1 MEKIISPEPINNL
14 NFSEFGEVITTK
26 NIKPLEI
33 NNGYAQRFDGI
44 ANLDTK
50 EQNGETT
57 ISIFSAL
64 KRNFPMKIDMM
75 EKHPLG
81 SQAFIPM
88 KETTF
93 LVLVAP
99 KGEKP
104 VIEKIKS
111 FIVPPGNGVNYK
123 AGTWHFPLIST

>member
-57 ISIFSAL
+57 ISISVSYTHL
-64 KRNFPMKIDMM
+64 TLPTIC
-75 EKHPLG
+75 
-81 SQAFIPM
+81 S
-88 KETTF
+88 
-93 LVLVAP
+93 V
-99 KGEKP
+99 
-104 VIEKIKS
+104 
-111 FIVPPGNGVNYK
+111 
-123 AGTWHFPLIST
+123 